1 MMEVNKLFFILT
13 ATFATALNSSAS
25 ANVDLSK
32 YLQNGELEFIPATTQ
47 INGRDIEK
55 TLPVGS
61 PEFEVELPNPKKEIV
76 VNAADFGLSESV
88 ENAATIINKALAHCK
103 KIGASKLSINKGTY
117 KCFDAVSI
125 NLDSFQDFTID
136 FNGSTLIYYSKS
148 KKKAAEVIAGW
159 NTKANRSNPN
169 IKISDCLRVKVCNVN
184 FDWDWENDPLG
195 SFAKV
200 EAINSTADKPYVDLK
215 FWQYETYPRY
225 NKPTSVISVAS
236 FTDDL
241 SAFHHKRSGLFFP
254 APQPIHLAEGYNTAE
269 TEWVSPNTMRLFT
282 PYGNALALG
291 GVYRVM
297 HYYVG
302 KNGIDMVA
310 NKHLTLENI
319 NIYSCRG
326 HAMHVDEGQQYW
338 QCINL
343 RVAPPEGDAR
353 RATSCSGDHNHI
365 ANSCGFLKLEN
376 CFFSMGQDDGANIHD
391 RSFFMKKSGE
401 RVLESANKRGLSYFD
416 PQVGDEII
424 LKQDDY
430 SDANYK
436 GKIIKIDGEK
446 VEFDKPLPEQ
456 KGEGFVCFNAKY
468 GTKNIIIRNCKYIR
482 HGCRGLLL
490 PAKNVTVENCV
501 FEREQMGAI
510 KLESGYTKSL
520 WCEGYGVDNIVVRN
534 CTFKKCNL
542 RGLKSQGFMRDIM
555 LASYIKTDPSDI
567 QAADPLIKNVLFEN
581 NKFFDTRGLTAVISS
596 SENVTFRNNTISN
609 EFDYGE
615 NTWYRGDFYVQYS
628 NNVDISNN
636 TFVRSEKSPNCGVI
650 TKKSTVKNLT
660 ISNNKIVDKF

>member
-1 MMEVNKLFFILT
+1 MMEVRNCFFMLT
-13 ATFATALNSSAS
+13 VTFAVALNSIAV
-25 ANVDLSK
+25 ANSDLSK
-32 YLQNGELEFIPATTQ
+32 HLQNGKLEFVSATTQ
-47 INGRDIEK
+47 VVADNAQK
-55 TLPVGS
+55 TLPTGS
-61 PEFEVELPNPKKEIV
+61 PEFKVELPNPKKEVI
-76 VNAADFGLSESV
+76 VNASDFGLNESV
-88 ENAATIINKALAHCK
+88 ENAATIINNALAHCK

-125 NLDSFQDFTID
+125 YLDSFQDFTID

-148 KKKAAEVIAGW
+148 KKKVAKAIAGW

-184 FDWDWENDPLG
+184 FDWDWKNDPLG

-200 EAINSTADKPYVDLK
+200 EAINSTAKKPYVDLR

-236 FTDDL
+236 FADDL
-241 SAFHHKRSGLFFP
+241 SAFHHKRGGLFFP

-282 PYGNALALG
+282 PYGKGLVIG
-291 GVYRVM
+291 GIYRVM

-326 HAMHVDEGQQYW
+326 HAMHVDDGQQYW

-343 RVAPPEGDAR
+343 KVAPPEGDKR
-353 RATSCSGDHNHI
+353 RAVSCSADHNHI

-391 RSFFMKKSGE
+391 RSFFMKKSSE

-430 SDANYK
+430 SDANFQ

-446 VEFDKPLPEQ
+446 IEFDKSLPEQ

-468 GTKNIIIRNCKYIR
+468 GTKNIIIRNCRYIR

-510 KLESGYTKSL
+510 KLESGYTKNL

-567 QAADPLIKNVLFEN
+567 QAAEPIIKNVLFEN
-581 NKFFDTRGLTAVISS
+581 NKFFDTRGLVAVISS

-609 EFDYGE
+609 EFDYE
-615 NTWYRGDFYVQYS
+615 EDIWYRGDFYVQYS
-628 NNVDISNN
+628 RDVDISNN
-636 TFVRSEKSPNCGVI
+636 TFVRSKKSPNCGIIV
-650 TKKSTVKNLT
+650 KKSTVENLT
-660 ISNNKIVDKF
+660 ISNNKVVDNF